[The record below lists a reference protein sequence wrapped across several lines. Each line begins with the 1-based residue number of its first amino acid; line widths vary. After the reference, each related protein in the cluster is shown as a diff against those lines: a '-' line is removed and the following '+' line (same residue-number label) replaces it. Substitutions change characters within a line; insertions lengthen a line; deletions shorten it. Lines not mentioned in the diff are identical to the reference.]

1 MNNNKNINNKNVFTE
16 DFNSSVNTAI
26 NNMTYEG
33 IVDIKYLTATGKEIK
48 FRGKNEGLNAMFK
61 YICKALSGNFNN
73 ISAEKPAYFDI
84 RCIYLDEITGQK
96 NSISC
101 LYNILSISNPEYFY
115 DSTLFTWITRFSIT
129 VSYNML
135 NFNVIN
141 KYITNDTAR
150 FYTYLVS
157 AKGDDF
163 ARLNISDSNLLLTQ
177 LVPGTQALIEWSMII
192 ENKKKSS

>member
-1 MNNNKNINNKNVFTE
+1 
-16 DFNSSVNTAI
+16 
-26 NNMTYEG
+26 
-33 IVDIKYLTATGKEIK
+33 
-48 FRGKNEGLNAMFK
+48 
-61 YICKALSGNFNN
+61 
-73 ISAEKPAYFDI
+73 
-84 RCIYLDEITGQK
+84 
-96 NSISC
+96 
-101 LYNILSISNPEYFY
+101 
-115 DSTLFTWITRFSIT
+115 
-129 VSYNML
+129 ML

-192 ENKKKSS
+192 ENKTKSS